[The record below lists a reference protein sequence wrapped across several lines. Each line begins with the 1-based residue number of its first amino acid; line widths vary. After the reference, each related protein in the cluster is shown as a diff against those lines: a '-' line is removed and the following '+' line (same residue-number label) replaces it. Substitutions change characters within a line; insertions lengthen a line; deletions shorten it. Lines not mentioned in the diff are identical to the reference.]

1 MKASSVLLSV
11 ALLAPLAPS
20 AAQVAGSFDAGSGT
34 IQLGAS
40 SPTGVVSFAPALQFS
55 SQFFA
60 LDLRADYAEHSD
72 RGWQTSGLVTSALR
86 LPLPA
91 PFRFDLTGTAGWT
104 RLSWGTAAAG
114 SLGEARLRIGGADRG
129 LAFSTGLGRA
139 FPDGPS
145 QPFSRVEASGWNRVA
160 GFELAFSV
168 RRTGLVVPGSSGGA
182 RDAGAPPPLDTMQ
195 VNPGSGGGESTRRLH
210 DHYTDLNATI
220 GWNRKG
226 LEIEA
231 GLGRRFGKPESRYT
245 SWRLQGL
252 YWFTERLAL
261 VASAGQFPSDVVTGT
276 PSGNYAMLSMRVSWQ
291 DRSPVAPS
299 LVPLRPARA
308 MRTFDIQRTGAGR
321 VALSVFAP
329 GATSVEMMG
338 TFTDWEPVVLGSTG
352 QGWWSAELP
361 LVAGIYEV
369 NYRVNG
375 GSWQVPAGLTAVD
388 DGFGSQ
394 VGVFTI
400 ED

>member
-1 MKASSVLLSV
+1 MRSSSLLGL
-11 ALLAPLAPS
+11 LLAAPLVPA
-20 AAQVAGSFDAGSGT
+20 AAQVTGSFDAGSGT
-34 IQLGAS
+34 VQLGAS
-40 SPTGVVSFAPALQFS
+40 SPTGVVSFAPALQLNS
-55 SQFFA
+55 RFFA

-72 RGWQTSGLVTSALR
+72 RGWQTSGLLTSAFRLPVPAPLR
-86 LPLPA
+86 LE
-91 PFRFDLTGTAGWT
+91 LTGTAGWT

-114 SLGEARLRIGGADRG
+114 SLGEARLLVAGANRG
-129 LAFSTGLGRA
+129 LAFSAGLGRA

-145 QPFSRVEASGWNRVA
+145 QPFTRVEASGWNRVA
-160 GFELAFSV
+160 GFDLAFSL
-168 RRTGLVVPGSSGGA
+168 RRTGLVVPGSSSGP
-182 RDAGAPPPLDTMQ
+182 RDAGSSPPPIDTME
-195 VNPGSGGGESTRRLH
+195 VTPGTAGGESTRRLH

-220 GWNRKG
+220 AWGRRS
-226 LEIEA
+226 LEFEA
-231 GLGRRFGKPESRYT
+231 GVGRRFGKPESRYT

-261 VASAGQFPSDVVTGT
+261 VAATGQFPSDVVTGT

-308 MRTFDIQRTGAGR
+308 TRSFATRRTGTGS
-321 VALSVFAP
+321 VALSIFAP
-329 GATSVEMMG
+329 GASTVEMMG
-338 TFTDWEPVVLGSTG
+338 SFTDWEPVALSSAER
-352 QGWWSAELP
+352 GWWSAELP
-361 LVAGIYEV
+361 LGPGIYEV

-375 GSWQVPAGLTAVD
+375 GTWQVPAGLTAVE
-388 DGFGSQ
+388 DGFGSL